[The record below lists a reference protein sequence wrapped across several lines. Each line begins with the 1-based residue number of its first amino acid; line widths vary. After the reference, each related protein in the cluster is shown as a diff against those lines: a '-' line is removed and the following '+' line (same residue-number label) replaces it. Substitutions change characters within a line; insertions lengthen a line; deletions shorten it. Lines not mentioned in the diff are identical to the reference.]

1 MLCWILIAWQLSFID
16 RVNVGAAKLV
26 GASSLGRLSKFAG
39 SQDSRIER
47 RTQP

>member
-1 MLCWILIAWQLSFID
+1 MLWWILIAWQLSFID

-26 GASSLGRLSKFAG
+26 GASSLGPLSKLAS